1 MRIIR
6 IKNVLFDK
14 TLFYDL
20 AKLDSKYLLIINVKE
35 TLKIIKILDNIVFE
49 IIIKE
54 DEDDLSIDRLENESN
69 ESQFE
74 DLADSINIIENE
86 KSILSLYWYEEDSSF
101 DLWNYFK

>member
-1 MRIIR
+1 
-6 IKNVLFDK
+6 
-14 TLFYDL
+14 
-20 AKLDSKYLLIINVKE
+20 VKE

-86 KSILSLYWYEEDSSF
+86 KSILSLY
-101 DLWNYFK
+101 

>member
-86 KSILSLYWYEEDSSF
+86 KSILSLY
-101 DLWNYFK
+101 